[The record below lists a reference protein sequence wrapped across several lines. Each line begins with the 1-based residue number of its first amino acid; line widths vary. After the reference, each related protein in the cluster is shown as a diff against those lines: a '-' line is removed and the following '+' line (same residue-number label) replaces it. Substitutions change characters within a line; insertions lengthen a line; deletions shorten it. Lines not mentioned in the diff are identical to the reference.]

1 MAQNITAND
10 NNIAYG
16 VKKIMVDNAQ
26 ELKELPYKAEPGS
39 KAIDT
44 STMDL
49 YLLDNHNTWV
59 KIKNLKT
66 SGSTS
71 DGGDAGEGD
80 GGSGDGEDNI
90 YIWDGGDI

>member
-16 VKKIMVDNAQ
+16 VKKIMVDTKE
-26 ELKELPYKAEPGS
+26 ELKELPYRLSPGS
-39 KAIDT
+39 KALDT

-49 YLLDNHNTWV
+49 YLLNNHNTWV

-66 SGSTS
+66 NGSGSS
-71 DGGDAGEGD
+71 EGEGE
-80 GGSGDGEDNI
+80 GGSGDGDEDNT
-90 YIWDGGDI
+90 YVWDGGDI

>member
-16 VKKIMVDNAQ
+16 VKKIIVDTTKDLEA
-26 ELKELPYKAEPGS
+26 LPYKAEPGS
-39 KAIDT
+39 TAIVED
-44 STMDL
+44 TMDL
-49 YLLDNHNTWV
+49 YLLNNHNTWV

-66 SGSTS
+66 NGGSSG
-71 DGGDAGEGD
+71 GGDNP
-80 GGSGDGEDNI
+80 GSGGGDENNL

>member
-16 VKKIMVDNAQ
+16 VKKILVDNAE
-26 ELKELPYKAEPGS
+26 ELKTLPYKVEAGS
-39 KAIDT
+39 QALDT

-49 YLLDNHNTWV
+49 YLLNNQNTWV
-59 KIKNLKT
+59 KIRNLKV
-66 SGSTS
+66 SGGSS
-71 DGGDAGEGD
+71 SEGGSGD
-80 GGSGDGEDNI
+80 GGSGEGDKT

>member
-16 VKKIMVDNAQ
+16 VKKIMVDTKE
-26 ELKELPYKAEPGS
+26 ELKELPFRLEPGS
-39 KAIDT
+39 KALDT

-49 YLLDNHNTWV
+49 YLLNNHNTWV
-59 KIKNLKT
+59 KIKNLKNGSS
-66 SGSTS
+66 SG
-71 DGGDAGEGD
+71 GGDNPGGD
-80 GGSGDGEDNI
+80 GDNL

>member
-16 VKKIMVDNAQ
+16 VKKIMVDTKE
-26 ELKELPYKAEPGS
+26 ELKELPFKLEPGS
-39 KAIDT
+39 KALDT

-49 YLLDNHNTWV
+49 YLLNNHNTWV
-59 KIKNLKT
+59 KIKNLKV
-66 SGSTS
+66 SGGSS
-71 DGGDAGEGD
+71 SGGDSGEGD
-80 GGSGDGEDNI
+80 GGSDEEDNT